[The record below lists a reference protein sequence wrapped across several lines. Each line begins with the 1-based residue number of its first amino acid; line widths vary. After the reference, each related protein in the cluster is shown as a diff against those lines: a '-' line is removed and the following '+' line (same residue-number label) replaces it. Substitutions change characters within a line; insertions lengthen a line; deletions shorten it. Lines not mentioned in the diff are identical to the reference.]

1 MVEVQTTR
9 KARKIIIWRNKP
21 KLSLLLCSFPPN
33 VVLVR
38 AGRLAGA
45 DLAGTC
51 YLLEA
56 KKNPKDR
63 DWYKDE
69 DEDKL
74 EDAKADEEADENQYI
89 FACN

>member
-1 MVEVQTTR
+1 MIFLILVSNQNNMGATFW
-9 KARKIIIWRNKP
+9 KLDARA
-21 KLSLLLCSFPPN
+21 SLP
-33 VVLVR
+33 
-38 AGRLAGA
+38 AWH
-45 DLAGTC
+45 THH
-51 YLLEA
+51 LLEA